1 MKKALRFSIVLG
13 LITIVSGL
21 GVSGAYQLTR
31 GRIASKKEKAFQA
44 ALNSVFPEAD
54 AFHDL
59 AADTA
64 WSGEGVGRVFSK
76 DTAVGFLIVA
86 EKQGYASIIKVLV
99 GVEPDFSIKAIRIL
113 DQTETPG
120 LGERTKEVK
129 SDRTV
134 WQAVGEVVGIT
145 EKGQGE
151 ADDAPWF
158 QKQFKGLTLAE
169 IIIVKDPNAKGIQ
182 AITGATVT
190 SRAVT
195 EAVKAAVGEVEKAV
209 TAAGPSALNPV
220 E

>member
-1 MKKALRFSIVLG
+1 MTKALRFSIVLG

-21 GVSGAYQLTR
+21 GVSGAYQLTL
-31 GRIASKKEKAFQA
+31 GRIASKKEKAFQV

-54 AFHDL
+54 AFLDL
-59 AADTA
+59 ASDTA

-86 EKQGYASIIKVLV
+86 EKQGYSSIIKVLV
-99 GVEPDFSIKAIRIL
+99 GVGPDFSIKTIRIL
-113 DQTETPG
+113 DQAETPG

-129 SDRTV
+129 TDRTV
-134 WQAVGEVVGIT
+134 WQAVGEVMGIS
-145 EKGQGE
+145 EKSQAQ
-151 ADDAPWF
+151 ADDTPWF
-158 QKQFKGLTLAE
+158 QKQFEGLTLDE

-195 EAVKAAVGEVEKAV
+195 EAVRAGVGEIEKAV
-209 TAAGPSALNPV
+209 AAADGRPPNPV
-220 E
+220 L